1 MDLIMSRNE
10 ICFMIIILFC
20 TKINRFEW
28 NIFQDIR
35 TRDQR
40 NVDDEAVH

>member
-20 TKINRFEW
+20 AKINRFEW

-35 TRDQR
+35 ARDQR

>member
-20 TKINRFEW
+20 AKINRFEW